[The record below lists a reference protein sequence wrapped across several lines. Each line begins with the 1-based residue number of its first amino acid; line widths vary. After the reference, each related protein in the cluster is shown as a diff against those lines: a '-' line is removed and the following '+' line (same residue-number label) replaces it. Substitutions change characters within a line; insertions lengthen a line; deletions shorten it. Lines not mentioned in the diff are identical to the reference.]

1 MRSSVIYIASAAAW
15 VLVACGGV
23 GVQQTEEEKN
33 LYALGLTLAEKLGPF
48 KGYITAEE
56 LKSVKRGLLDV
67 ARKKDA
73 AVDLGEYLPKVG
85 ELAEKMRTRQQKDF
99 LARAATEQGARRL
112 PSGIVYQELKK
123 GTGKQPGAK
132 DSILVRY
139 RGSLMNGTVF
149 DDYYAQ
155 PVPFNLRY
163 ATFGFGKAIK
173 EMREGGQARF
183 VISSGMGYKDK
194 QAGIVP
200 PNSLLIY
207 EVELLKIEE
216 KYMEP
221 WKRDQQVQAAAK
233 SAD

>member
-1 MRSSVIYIASAAAW
+1 MRLSVIYITSAAAW
-15 VLVACGGV
+15 MFVACGGG

-33 LYALGLTLAEKLGPF
+33 LYALGLSLADKLGPF
-48 KGYITAEE
+48 KGYITADE

-85 ELAEKMRTRQQKDF
+85 ALAEKMRTRKQKEY
-99 LARAATEQGARRL
+99 LAQAAAEQGARRL
-112 PSGIVYQELKK
+112 PSGVVYHELTK
-123 GTGKQPGAK
+123 GTGKQPGIK

-139 RGSLMNGTVF
+139 RGSLMDGRVF
-149 DDYYAQ
+149 DDYYDQ
-155 PVPFNLRY
+155 PVPFSLSY
-163 ATFGFGKAIK
+163 ATFGFAKAIR
-173 EMREGGQARF
+173 EMREGGKARF
-183 VISSGMGYKDK
+183 VVPAGMGYRDK

-207 EVELLKIEE
+207 EVELLKIES
-216 KYMEP
+216 KYLKP
-221 WKRDQQVQAAAK
+221 WERQQQTAAK

>member
-1 MRSSVIYIASAAAW
+1 MRFSVIYIASAAAW
-15 VLVACGGV
+15 MFVACGGV

-48 KGYITAEE
+48 KGYITTDE

-85 ELAEKMRTRQQKDF
+85 ALAEKMRSRKQKEY
-99 LARAATEQGARRL
+99 LAHAATEEGARRL
-112 PSGIVYQELKK
+112 PSGIVFQELKE
-123 GTGKQPGAK
+123 GTGEQPGAK

-139 RGSLMNGTVF
+139 RGSLMDGTVF
-149 DDYYAQ
+149 HDYYDQ
-155 PVPFNLRY
+155 PVPLNLIY
-163 ATFGFGKAIK
+163 STFGFTKAIK
-173 EMREGGQARF
+173 EMREGGKARF
-183 VISSGMGYKDK
+183 IIPSGMGYKDK
-194 QAGIVP
+194 QAGMVP

-207 EVELLKIEE
+207 EVELLKVEGR
-216 KYMEP
+216 YVPP
-221 WKRDQQVQAAAK
+221 WKREQQAQATAK